1 MSAYRQSEAIR
12 EAPPDEYAPVVG
24 WDDFTS
30 YVLDWRQNQHLA
42 TVGPTEQ
49 GKTTLTYNLLLRYRT
64 YVTYLATKPRDPVLD
79 QFAQVGGY
87 QRIGDWPPKAGWPKR
102 PVTAAVMP
110 RRLVWPDATT
120 LDAETRQ
127 AEVFNRALSDVY
139 VEGGWCC
146 VFDDFWYLT
155 HILGLERTSKK
166 MLMNARSNDIPFVLC
181 AQRPAGNRLVEIFD
195 QSTHLFF
202 ARDNDEANLKRIGQV
217 GWLDS
222 GLIRSYVAHLE
233 PYQFLYVNTRN
244 GTLYRTTGPSGVG

>member
-1 MSAYRQSEAIR
+1 
-12 EAPPDEYAPVVG
+12 
-24 WDDFTS
+24 
-30 YVLDWRQNQHLA
+30 
-42 TVGPTEQ
+42 
-49 GKTTLTYNLLLRYRT
+49 
-64 YVTYLATKPRDPVLD
+64 
-79 QFAQVGGY
+79 
-87 QRIGDWPPKAGWPKR
+87 
-102 PVTAAVMP
+102 MP

-195 QSTHLFF
+195 QSTAPVFRPRQRRGEPETDRAGRL
-202 ARDNDEANLKRIGQV
+202 ARLR
-217 GWLDS
+217 
-222 GLIRSYVAHLE
+222 AHQELRRA
-233 PYQFLYVNTRN
+233 P
-244 GTLYRTTGPSGVG
+244 